1 MKLRTPSS
9 SRLQK
14 AGQVK
19 FAERDDYRWPC
30 VKATTVLHC
39 DAKKAMD
46 LLLDSSQTQQYNL
59 YSIGR
64 TDIETLSTR
73 TKFVWNRTTI
83 PFSVKPFDYCT
94 LMHFYER
101 VPTQK
106 KRLKNRLFSFADN
119 NHHRQQHSKPP
130 NTHESTTRSSTPPSL
145 HSGNEAKKELVLLSR
160 YVEHPL
166 VPIHKDFNRCENII
180 GLQVLHPLKSTG
192 MW

>member
-94 LMHFYER
+94 LLLTTIITVSNIQSHRIRMKVLPEALPPPPCTVVMR
-101 VPTQK
+101 Q
-106 KRLKNRLFSFADN
+106 RKNWYYYRDTS
-119 NHHRQQHSKPP
+119 
-130 NTHESTTRSSTPPSL
+130 
-145 HSGNEAKKELVLLSR
+145 
-160 YVEHPL
+160 
-166 VPIHKDFNRCENII
+166 NI
-180 GLQVLHPLKSTG
+180 P
-192 MW
+192 